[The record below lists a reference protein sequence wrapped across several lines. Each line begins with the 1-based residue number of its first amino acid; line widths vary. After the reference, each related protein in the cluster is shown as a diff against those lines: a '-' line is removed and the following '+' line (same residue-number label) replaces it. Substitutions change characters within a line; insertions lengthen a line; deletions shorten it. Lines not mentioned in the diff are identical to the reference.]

1 MKNVLLCF
9 PINEDI
15 NNIKKYS
22 DYVLK
27 HGMASVIPS
36 CISMTDI
43 EDEEVI
49 NQSVSSLIWMCD
61 EVWVFGKTVTN
72 EMWESIRK
80 ARKININVRFISD
93 LQEV

>member
-36 CISMTDI
+36 CVSMTDI

>member
-43 EDEEVI
+43 EDEKVI

>member
-1 MKNVLLCF
+1 MKNILLCF
-9 PINEDI
+9 PINENI

-27 HGMASVIPS
+27 DGMASVIPS
-36 CISMTDI
+36 CFAMTDI

-61 EVWVFGKTVTN
+61 EVWVFGRKITD
-72 EMWESIRK
+72 EMWENIRK